1 MPKYKKSCRYRR
13 GRHTRHTRR
22 RHTQKKQIHMK
33 MKMKGG
39 TKVVVKKDKEWR
51 IISKNEDIAKNLLEN
66 ITSISE
72 ISSGSSCSMIL
83 KGDLDPKGNIKIQSQ
98 VYHADGNPT
107 NPTDRANRPRKINI
121 GLQFHNVC
129 MKITLIKNGSTE
141 ISSIPSTEISSIP
154 WKISETKTINKEVL
168 SIEECEKE
176 FEVQRLMYQQL
187 LCGEIANEIIADG
200 IATIK
205 LSPEEFKTF
214 YSPFYSPTQ
223 SKPPQSEPPQ
233 SNPVNKILNWV
244 YTSAHAHNLDIHIAF
259 MDNLEMYVPSSKI
272 DRDTHRNKYQDI
284 GIALVLIVLMTT
296 GIPYDF
302 HEGNVLIHRFDKKIK
317 CVDFGRMHFLSNPDI
332 ETVLTKY
339 LKICLEMNIG
349 KHFLQFF
356 NVSKKD
362 DIVPKFVS
370 QLKQIIKYSDE
381 KYTFYSLD
389 ITEQRKRVY
398 EILVFVAFVDIITNL
413 SLYSPRG
420 YFQSLWLIKNIFL
433 FNAKELMTTESVLKA
448 FCITYDDF
456 LLIDTAE
463 QTAQQVKEFIN
474 FIDNTFNP
482 VLTYMSNK
490 LKQSIVMCKNPK
502 RQTSTSFREG
512 PDSDTD

>member
-1 MPKYKKSCRYRR
+1 MPKYKKSRRHRR

-39 TKVVVKKDKEWR
+39 TKVFVREGPEPEHKWR
-51 IISKNEDIAKNLLEN
+51 FISENKDIAQILLKN

-72 ISSGSSCSMIL
+72 ISSGSLCSMIL
-83 KGDLDPKGNIKIQSQ
+83 KGDLDPEGNIKIQSQ
-98 VYHADGNPT
+98 VYHADGKPT

-141 ISSIPSTEISSIP
+141 ISSIPWNTP
-154 WKISETKTINKEVL
+154 LTKTINKEVL

-214 YSPFYSPTQ
+214 YSPTQ
-223 SKPPQSEPPQ
+223 SKPPQSEQPQ
-233 SNPVNKILNWV
+233 SEPPKYDSNVNKILDWV
-244 YTSAHAHNLDIHIAF
+244 YTSAHDHNLQIHIAF

-272 DRDTHRNKYQDI
+272 DRHTHRYYNKYHDI
-284 GIALVLIVLMTT
+284 GIALILIVLMTT

-302 HEGNVLIHRFDKKIK
+302 HEGNVLIHRSDKKIK

-332 ETVLTKY
+332 ETVLTMH
-339 LKICLEMNIG
+339 LKTCLKRDII
-349 KHFLQFF
+349 KHFLKFF
-356 NVSKKD
+356 NVSNKD
-362 DIVPKFVS
+362 DIVSKFVL
-370 QLKQIIKYSDE
+370 QLKQIIKYSNE

-413 SLYSPRG
+413 SLYSPRV

-433 FNAKELMTTESVLKA
+433 FNADALMTTESVLNT

-456 LLIDTAE
+456 LRIHTD
-463 QTAQQVKEFIN
+463 QQVVIN
-474 FIDNTFNP
+474 FINKTFNP
-482 VLTYMSNK
+482 VLTYMSDK

-512 PDSDTD
+512 PDSDMD